1 MRGMSLASKPVVIIA
16 RMYLPAAAL
25 ENALAYHRDLSR
37 TLSAT
42 VDGFEGS
49 GYWQSYND
57 PTYTMIHYQYRDQ
70 ASAEAG
76 LRQLVEKRPLTERA
90 DLMTSP
96 PDVLGID
103 IKGRLGRRVTSEVGD
118 WLSISIRMADTGYGP
133 ELCEELDR
141 IFHEI
146 SVLDGFL
153 GAEYGVNQTLDDQVV
168 GLALWTSREAFAT
181 SVPPGTIYDVN
192 VFRRLL

>member
-1 MRGMSLASKPVVIIA
+1 MSLTARPVVIIA
-16 RMYLPAAAL
+16 RMYLPATAL
-25 ENALAYHRDLSR
+25 EHALAYHRELSK
-37 TLSAT
+37 TLNAT

-70 ASAEAG
+70 AAAELG
-76 LRQLVEKRPLTERA
+76 LKALVDKRPLTERTE
-90 DLMTSP
+90 LVSSP

-103 IKGRLGRRVTSEVGD
+103 IKGRQGRRVTSEVGD
-118 WLSISIRMADTGYGP
+118 WLSISIRMADTGYGQD
-133 ELCEELDR
+133 LCDELDR
-141 IFHEI
+141 IFQEI

-153 GAEYGVNQTLDDQVV
+153 GAEYGVNQTLEDQVV
-168 GLALWTSREAFAT
+168 GLALWSSREAFTA

-192 VFRRLL
+192 VFRRLM

>member
-1 MRGMSLASKPVVIIA
+1 MSLASKPVVIIA
-16 RMYLPAAAL
+16 RMYLPASAL
-25 ENALAYHRDLSR
+25 EAALAYHRELSK
-37 TLSAT
+37 TLAAS

-70 ASAEAG
+70 AAAEQG
-76 LRQLVEKRPLTERA
+76 LVALVDKRPLTERTE
-90 DLMTSP
+90 LVSSP

-103 IKGRLGRRVTSEVGD
+103 IKGRQGRRVTSEVGD
-118 WLSISIRMADTGYGP
+118 WLSISIRMADTGYGQD
-133 ELCEELDR
+133 LCDELDR
-141 IFHEI
+141 IFQEI

-153 GAEYGVNQTLDDQVV
+153 GAEYGVNQTLEDQVV
-168 GLALWTSREAFAT
+168 GLALWSSREAFTA

-192 VFRRLL
+192 VFRRLM